1 MMKIY
6 HRLTSNKRRKKA
18 TREEAEYLFPLF
30 ALFRRTSQQSEV
42 SGERGIE
49 ESAEMKFCGS
59 LKDSNRRRSFTA
71 VKVQTFKPKS
81 SIQAWFDK
89 LIDHG
94 MKI

>member
-42 SGERGIE
+42 SGEGGIE

-59 LKDSNRRRSFTA
+59 LKDSNRRRRSFTA
-71 VKVQTFKPKS
+71 VKILLQSPDS
-81 SIQAWFDK
+81 SD
-89 LIDHG
+89 
-94 MKI
+94 